1 MVKSIFELERRFDFD
16 KEFKRLLDLLD
27 QRIYNCEYRYFKPQ
41 NFWTIVNCYFTSW
54 KYRLSAITAE
64 QYLEDIDINFNYL
77 YECNDEQK
85 MYVLQFVDSYVFF
98 LINNYK
104 ISRENIKDDNTYN
117 PYITIIDNIGH
128 IIKNLNFKRECD
140 NQKEHITYIKRDADV
155 DSVLTILEK
164 EEDLRLALLEYND
177 FRIEKDKDSK
187 KQIITKIGQ
196 YIELNK
202 DKYKETNNTLYKNI
216 SDILN
221 NFNIRHSNDK
231 QIVVRDIDII
241 PIYDTCFKMMI
252 HLIRDE
258 YVKNSY
264 KVLIDMYRPKENNK
278 ED

>member
-140 NQKEHITYIKRDADV
+140 NQKEHITYIKSYQFTHTMKNNLYIFTKQTSSHLPPVNVSSALFSPFSRTYCPLNPSKV
-155 DSVLTILEK
+155 TIPLSSVHTSMSVHHSPRMISFN
-164 EEDLRLALLEYND
+164 LR
-177 FRIEKDKDSK
+177 
-187 KQIITKIGQ
+187 
-196 YIELNK
+196 
-202 DKYKETNNTLYKNI
+202 
-216 SDILN
+216 
-221 NFNIRHSNDK
+221 
-231 QIVVRDIDII
+231 
-241 PIYDTCFKMMI
+241 
-252 HLIRDE
+252 
-258 YVKNSY
+258 
-264 KVLIDMYRPKENNK
+264 
-278 ED
+278 